1 MCMYVVSLLQKV
13 VLVDVESGSVRCVGG
28 DGEEKGAWS
37 VACVSHDLIVAWHA
51 SCSQTPRLVGQA
63 I

>member
-1 MCMYVVSLLQKV
+1 M
-13 VLVDVESGSVRCVGG
+13 LVDVESGSVRCVGG
-28 DGEEKGAWS
+28 DEEKGAWS
-37 VACVSHDLIVAWHA
+37 VVCVSHDLIVAQHA